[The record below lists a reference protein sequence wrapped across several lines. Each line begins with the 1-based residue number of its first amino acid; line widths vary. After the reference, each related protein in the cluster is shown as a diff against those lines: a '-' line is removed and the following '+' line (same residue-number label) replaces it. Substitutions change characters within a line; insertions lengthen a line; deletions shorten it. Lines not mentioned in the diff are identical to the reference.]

1 MQLAAFTIGD
11 LGKASSR
18 VRSFYLFRHAPSS
31 NIEVLR
37 NISYQEACS
46 CQIIHLQKIMDFQIF
61 FWLVVWRSNR
71 INIIYDLDDQPGS
84 FKAKLGFMLAI
95 FLSNTLTVDTCS
107 RKQYWKKIFPR
118 KNVVII
124 PDIADK
130 KENTKNI
137 SPRINTDPSIN
148 FFWIGHHENISS
160 IQDFF
165 PFLDIF
171 QSRLLICTDINQL
184 DSSIFKSFPIDFIQW
199 QRDIT
204 FSSQKMN
211 SFMLLS
217 HNYDEASQMKS
228 NNKMVLAIYS
238 GFIPIV
244 SRTPQYEFLAK
255 ELNLEFLIFDDFSEV
270 FSIANEAQ
278 SRDWSTIF
286 DSSQKKLDK
295 IYSRKS
301 VLKKFLDECL

>member
-1 MQLAAFTIGD
+1 MRLAAFTIGD

-18 VRSFYLFRHAPSS
+18 LRSFYLFRHASSS

-61 FWLVVWRSNR
+61 FWLIVWRTNR

-95 FLSNTLTVDTCS
+95 FLSNTLTVDTSS

-130 KENTKNI
+130 KENIKNI

-148 FFWIGHHENISS
+148 FFWLGHHENISS
-160 IQDFF
+160 IETSFSVIRN
-165 PFLDIF
+165 LN
-171 QSRLLICTDINQL
+171 SRLIICTNLVEIDENSL
-184 DSSIFKSFPIDFIQW
+184 KKWPIDFLQW
-199 QRDIT
+199 REDIV
-204 FSSQKMN
+204 FSSLNLN
-211 SFMLLS
+211 SFMILS
-217 HNYDEASQMKS
+217 HNHDEDSIYKS
-228 NNKMVLAIYS
+228 SNKMVLAILA
-238 GFIPIV
+238 GFIPII
-244 SRTPQYEFLAK
+244 SRTPEYESLAK
-255 ELNLEFLIFDDFSEV
+255 ELDLEFLLFDEFREV
-270 FSIANEAQ
+270 PLIAQRA
-278 SRDWSTIF
+278 SSTNWPI
-286 DSSQKKLDK
+286 
-295 IYSRKS
+295 
-301 VLKKFLDECL
+301 VLTNCQLRLDEMYSSKAVLNIFLNQCI